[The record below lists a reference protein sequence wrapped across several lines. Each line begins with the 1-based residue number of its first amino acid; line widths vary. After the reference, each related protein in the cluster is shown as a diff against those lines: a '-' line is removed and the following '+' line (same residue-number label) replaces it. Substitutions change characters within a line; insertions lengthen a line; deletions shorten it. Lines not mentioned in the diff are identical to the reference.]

1 MNKGSQKSPQEFQN
15 DGKVTGRMNQ
25 ENLVEENDIQ
35 TDSSVLIGKG
45 DPNLSPDAGKP
56 LI

>member
-1 MNKGSQKSPQEFQN
+1 MDKDPQKLPQEFQN
-15 DGKVTGRMNQ
+15 NGKINGRTNQ

-35 TDSSVLIGKG
+35 TDSSVIGKG
-45 DPNLSPDAGKP
+45 DPNLSPDASKP